1 MHIYKMIEYKEINKL
16 INIKP
21 RYFSRKEIN
30 ELTSILNNFE
40 EYIKD
45 LELKL
50 KNCKCNYLINEN
62 RSLKN
67 KLNTIK
73 INVENIEFD
82 NKLNY
87 NVEIKEKGMDDIII
101 LLKEIKNTSNFI
113 IQTIINI
120 LLFLLNYLYY
130 LYILYNKKINSKHP

>member
-1 MHIYKMIEYKEINKL
+1 MIEYKEINKL